1 MVEPLI
7 KSTSKVDDRNT
18 RSLERFVAD
27 IPKSEAFILSMD
39 PMPKP
44 IGKVKAF
51 PWQQGLKELGL

>member
-1 MVEPLI
+1 VEI
-7 KSTSKVDDRNT
+7 KSAQRVDDRNA

-27 IPKSEAFILSMD
+27 IPKSEAFIPSTD
-39 PMPKP
+39 PKAKR